1 MKLRL
6 QAQIPHKRAFYSQKK
21 LKVKKKLE
29 IQEMQHY
36 ICSSQTKHP
45 NYLNSAPVKMSW
57 NERKEIRKKGATFS
71 IRTAVA
77 ALYLWQAK
85 AYCKQGSVW
94 RERQQLLLEGLIM
107 ERD

>member
-71 IRTAVA
+71 IHTAVA

-85 AYCKQGSVW
+85 AVSKAQFGGRGNSFY
-94 RERQQLLLEGLIM
+94 
-107 ERD
+107 